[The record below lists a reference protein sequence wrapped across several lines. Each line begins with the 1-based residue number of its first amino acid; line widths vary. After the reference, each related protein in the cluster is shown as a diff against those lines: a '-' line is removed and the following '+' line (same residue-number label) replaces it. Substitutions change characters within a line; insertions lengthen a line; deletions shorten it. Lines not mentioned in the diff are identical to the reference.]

1 MEMTG
6 FRLGAG
12 LLALAMFLS
21 SSVWAAKNDQPL
33 AYIDLQYAL
42 IRQGLDR
49 DFVRQA
55 FNDSRN
61 RFMPEVV
68 RKIAY
73 LRKERAADYSH
84 FLKPEVVARGRQ
96 YLAEHRRDLDRARE
110 LYGVAPEVIVAI
122 LTVESG
128 LGNIT
133 GKYPVFNVFAS
144 LAVMDTPEVMAEADL
159 SPQLLPRLRK
169 KAAWAKR
176 ELKTYLEYCRQQRL
190 DPFQYCGSWAGAMG
204 YAQFLPSSLASC
216 GRDGDHD
223 GKVDLFTHPDAIA
236 SIANY
241 LKKSGFKLLQQNT
254 WRRAVLAYNHS
265 DAYADTVLTLAAWY

>member
-1 MEMTG
+1 MTPT
-6 FRLGAG
+6 RLGAG
-12 LLALAMFLS
+12 LLALAVLLAGS
-21 SSVWAAKNDQPL
+21 AWGAKNDQPL
-33 AYIDLQYAL
+33 AYVDLQYAL
-42 IRQGLDR
+42 IRQGLDK
-49 DFVRQA
+49 DYVLKA
-55 FNDSRN
+55 FADPRN
-61 RFMPEVV
+61 RFMPDVV

-73 LRKERAADYSH
+73 LRKERTADYSH

-96 YLAEHRRDLDRARE
+96 YLKEHQKDLDRARD

-128 LGNIT
+128 LGNTT

-144 LAVMDTPEVMAEADL
+144 LAVMDTPEVIADVGL
-159 SPQLLPRLRK
+159 SPQLTPRLKK

-176 ELKTYLEYCRQQRL
+176 ELKTYLDYCRSQRL

-204 YAQFLPSSLASC
+204 YSQFLPSSLASC
-216 GRDGDHD
+216 GKDGDGD
-223 GKVDLFTHPDAIA
+223 GKVDLFTHPDAIM

-241 LKKSGFKLLQQNT
+241 LKKSGFRLSQGST